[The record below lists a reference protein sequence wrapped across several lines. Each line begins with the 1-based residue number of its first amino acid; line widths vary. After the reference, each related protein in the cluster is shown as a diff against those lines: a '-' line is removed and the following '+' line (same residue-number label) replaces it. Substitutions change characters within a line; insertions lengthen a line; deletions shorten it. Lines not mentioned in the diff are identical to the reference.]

1 MAKARQTVVTSGLG
15 SGERR
20 VISVAGTK
28 LQKRKHTRDETI
40 MSAMG
45 VGVVAAVFAGLLATA
60 SAAEAQ
66 NWPPSTVKIVVPF
79 AAGSTPDLV
88 GRILADNLQ
97 SKHPGSSFVVEN
109 KPGASGNTGTDVV
122 AKAAPDG
129 SVIGIS
135 LGGPLAI
142 NTILFS
148 QLPYDPQKDIAPITL
163 LTALPSVLVV
173 PSSLNIGSVADF
185 VGLLKKDATRI
196 SYGSIGAGSL
206 SQLCM
211 EAIGLKAGGGKMVH
225 VPYPGSPA
233 AVTAL
238 IRGDVQVACLP
249 AISVTPQLGSGSLKI
264 LAVTTPQRSSFL
276 PDYPTL
282 KESGIDVESDAW
294 NGLIAPAGT
303 PPAVLATIQR
313 EVAEAINSAELKAK
327 FAAQIMEP
335 VGNTPAQFKAQIDG
349 DLARWTPVI
358 KEAGIRVN

>member
-1 MAKARQTVVTSGLG
+1 
-15 SGERR
+15 
-20 VISVAGTK
+20 VA
-28 LQKRKHTRDETI
+28 Q
-40 MSAMG
+40 S
-45 VGVVAAVFAGLLATA
+45 
-60 SAAEAQ
+60 
-66 NWPPSTVKIVVPF
+66 WPPATVKIVVPF

-97 SKHPGSSFVVEN
+97 ARNTGSAFVVEN

-148 QLPYDPQKDIAPITL
+148 QLPYDPARDIAPITL

-173 PSSLNIGSVADF
+173 PSSLNISTVADF
-185 VGLLKKDATRI
+185 VALLKKDASKI

-238 IRGDVQVACLP
+238 LRGDVQAACLP
-249 AISVTPQLGSGSLKI
+249 AISVTPQLASGLKI
-264 LAVTTPQRSSFL
+264 LAVTTPQRSAFL

-294 NGLIAPAGT
+294 NGLIAPSGT
-303 PPAVLATIQR
+303 PPAVIAKINAQVR
-313 EVAEAINSAELKAK
+313 EVLALPAVVEKLKTQLIAPYPSTPDEMRAK
-327 FAAQIMEP
+327 
-335 VGNTPAQFKAQIDG
+335 IDNEKKLWA
-349 DLARWTPVI
+349 DVI
-358 KEAGIRVN
+358 KAADIKIN